1 MSTRVTLYQNISF
14 TKDDNFMLLGGVLR
28 NRLGYRKNTDL
39 WIDSYLG
46 TLEAPKAYTLTHDL
60 FYGNKTVF
68 PLSYTIVLTDTD
80 LITSSKWNNN
90 SARYCVIQTTGN
102 VKAYYFVDRVEYV
115 SNNSWRFY
123 LSLDTLNSFGDYI
136 VKNSAPTSHITRR
149 HKDRYFKSAEENV
162 YNVIIDRTPED
173 FNPTK
178 YITQK
183 SNIEAWNELP
193 SGAYAYLSYVS
204 DPTSDIPVKTCL
216 NIYDESPIEYKFRDY
231 LEPAVVYKQMN
242 KLDPVKVG
250 THGEVLGLV
259 YLPYLPFDDTPT
271 KSGVVW
277 NYDQPVTTFNC
288 GNYQTSGDI
297 YVSNLQSSNNPS
309 LVTPFVNTL
318 KGKTLPFTW
327 SINKNGV
334 LPHEPIQID
343 PKYYHSGTYD
353 IIFKYGS
360 NELFIKPENI
370 IFNSNS
376 WENAGLIPKF
386 YFNNDFKNSA
396 MFVIDL
402 DTIGY
407 EMTSQDDLTLFV
419 DDLGALPQMKNEYI
433 DWTRYEKRFEEASYN
448 ANKYQNALNHAW
460 ESLKNL
466 TEDPIGTIINNSDF
480 AVRQLQTEINREQR
494 NVLRQANPTTIQA
507 NGSMSLNW
515 TIYGNKLQFIVREPR
530 EEIRK
535 AINNIYY
542 RYGYTTDEYTSLT
555 NNIINSRRYFNYVK
569 GDINIATAVSL
580 EKDRYIS
587 QDAITDVL
595 ERFKSG
601 VTILHTLSDLTSTAN
616 IIDVDCFKF
625 EYENYEDFI
634 AYGGLF

>member
-1 MSTRVTLYQNISF
+1 MSTQVTLYQNLSF
-14 TKDDNFMLLGGVLR
+14 TKDDNFMLLGGVLKT
-28 NRLGYRKNTDL
+28 RLGYRKNTDL
-39 WIDSYLG
+39 WVDSYLS

-136 VKNSAPTSHITRR
+136 VKNSAPNSHITRR
-149 HKDRYFKSAEENV
+149 HKDRYFKSAEPDW
-162 YNVIIDRTPED
+162 YNVVIDRTPED

-178 YITQK
+178 YITQN
-183 SNIEAWNELP
+183 SDIEAWNNLP
-193 SGAYAYLSYVS
+193 SNAFAYISYVS
-204 DPTSDIPVKTCL
+204 DPQSEIPVKTCL
-216 NIYDESPIEYKFRDY
+216 NIFDESVIEYRFRNY
-231 LEPAVVYKQMN
+231 ATVGEYQQLKA
-242 KLDPVKVG
+242 LDPVKVG
-250 THGEVLGLV
+250 THSEVLGLV
-259 YLPYLPFDDTPT
+259 YLPYLPFPETPIKT
-271 KSGVVW
+271 GAVW
-277 NYDQPVTTFNC
+277 KYDQSYFNC
-288 GNYQTSGDI
+288 YAYSSTET
-297 YVSNLQSSNNPS
+297 YKSNLQSEHVYKLAS
-309 LVTPFVNTL
+309 PFANTL
-318 KGKTLPFTW
+318 KGKLLPFTW
-327 SINKNGV
+327 SINKTGV
-334 LPHEPIQID
+334 LAHEPIQTD

-353 IIFKYGS
+353 IIFKYGA

-376 WENAGLIPKF
+376 WENARLVPKF

-396 MFVIDL
+396 MFVIEP
-402 DTIGY
+402 DTIDY
-407 EMTSQDDLTLFV
+407 DMTSQDDLTLFV

-515 TIYGNKLQFIVREPR
+515 SIYGNKLKFIVREPR
-530 EEIRK
+530 KEIK
-535 AINNIYY
+535 AAINNIYY

-555 NNIINSRRYFNYVK
+555 DNIINSRRYFNYIK
-569 GDINIATAVSL
+569 GDINIATSAAL

-601 VTILHTLSDLTSTAN
+601 VTILHTLSDLTTTAN

-625 EYENYEDFI
+625 EYENWEDFI
-634 AYGGLF
+634 AYGGIF

>member
-1 MSTRVTLYQNISF
+1 MSTQVTLYQNLSF
-14 TKDDNFMLLGGVLR
+14 TKDDNFMLLGGVLK

-46 TLEAPKAYTLTHDL
+46 TLEAPKSYTLTHDL

-68 PLSYTIVLTDTD
+68 PLSYTIVLTDAD
-80 LITSSKWNNN
+80 LISTSKWNNN
-90 SARYCVIQTTGN
+90 SARYCTIQTTGN

-178 YITQK
+178 YITQE
-183 SNIEAWNELP
+183 SNIEAWNSLP
-193 SGAYAYLSYVS
+193 ASAFAYISYVS
-204 DPTSDIPVKTCL
+204 DPQSEIPVKTCL
-216 NIYDESPIEYKFRDY
+216 NIFDNDVNEYRFRNY
-231 LEPAVVYKQMN
+231 AVVGEYQQLKT
-242 KLDPVKVG
+242 LDPVKVG

-259 YLPYLPFDDTPT
+259 YLPYLPFPETPT
-271 KSGVVW
+271 KTGVVW
-277 NYDQPVTTFNC
+277 KYDQSYFNC
-288 GNYQTSGDI
+288 YAYPAEET
-297 YVSNLQSSNNPS
+297 YKSNLQSEHVYKLAS
-309 LVTPFVNTL
+309 PFVNTL

-327 SINKNGV
+327 SINKTGV
-334 LPHEPIQID
+334 LAHEPIQTD

-396 MFVIDL
+396 MFVIEP
-402 DTIGY
+402 DTIDY

-530 EEIRK
+530 NEIK
-535 AINNIYY
+535 QAINNIYY

-555 NNIINSRRYFNYVK
+555 DNIINSRRYFNYVK

-587 QDAITDVL
+587 QDAISDVL

-601 VTILHTLSDLTSTAN
+601 VTILHTLSDLTTTTN
-616 IIDVDCFKF
+616 IIDVDCLKF

-634 AYGGLF
+634 AYGGIF

>member
-1 MSTRVTLYQNISF
+1 MSTQVTLYQNLSF
-14 TKDDNFMLLGGVLR
+14 TKDDNFMFLGGVLK

-39 WIDSYLG
+39 WIDSYLS

-68 PLSYTIVLTDTD
+68 PLSYTIVLTDND

-149 HKDRYFKSAEENV
+149 HKDRYFKSAEENW

-183 SNIEAWNELP
+183 SDIDAWNNLP
-193 SGAYAYLSYVS
+193 PTAFAYISYVS
-204 DPTSDIPVKTCL
+204 DPQSEIPVKTCL
-216 NIYDESPIEYKFRDY
+216 NIFDNSVTEYRFRNY
-231 LEPAVVYKQMN
+231 LNAGEYQQLRT
-242 KLDPVKVG
+242 LDPVKVG

-259 YLPYLPFDDTPT
+259 YLPYLPFPETPT

-277 NYDQPVTTFNC
+277 KYDQSYFNC
-288 GNYQTSGDI
+288 YAYSAEET
-297 YVSNLQSSNNPS
+297 YKSNLQSEHVYKLAS
-309 LVTPFVNTL
+309 PFVNTL

-327 SINKNGV
+327 TINKTGV
-334 LPHEPIQID
+334 LAPEPIQTD

-353 IIFKYGS
+353 IIFKYGE

-370 IFNSNS
+370 IFNSDS

-396 MFVIDL
+396 MFVIEP
-402 DTIGY
+402 DTIDY

-433 DWTRYEKRFEEASYN
+433 NWARYEKRFEEASYN

-530 EEIRK
+530 NEIK
-535 AINNIYY
+535 QAINNIYY
-542 RYGYTTDEYTSLT
+542 RYGYTTDEYTSFT
-555 NNIINSRRYFNYVK
+555 DNIINSRRYFNYVK

-587 QDAITDVL
+587 QEAISDVL

-601 VTILHTLSDLTSTAN
+601 VTILHTLIDLTTTTN
-616 IIDVDCFKF
+616 IIDVDCLKF

>member
-1 MSTRVTLYQNISF
+1 MSTKVTLYQNIGF
-14 TKDDNFMLLGGVLR
+14 TKDDNFMLLGGVLK
-28 NRLGYRKNTDL
+28 NRLGYSKEADL
-39 WIDSYLG
+39 WIDSYLS

-68 PLSYTIVLTDTD
+68 PLSLTIVLTDTD

-90 SARYCVIQTTGN
+90 SARYCSIQTTNN
-102 VKAYYFVDRVEYV
+102 VIAYYFVDHVEYV

-136 VKNSAPTSHITRR
+136 IKNSAPNSHITRR
-149 HKDRYFKSAEENV
+149 HKDRYFKSAEQDW
-162 YNVIIDRTPED
+162 YNVVIDRTPED

-178 YITQK
+178 YITK
-183 SNIEAWNELP
+183 VSSIEQRKPLP
-193 SGAYAYLSYVS
+193 TNAYAYISYVS
-204 DPTSDIPVKTCL
+204 DPNSNIPVKTCL
-216 NIYDESPIEYKFRDY
+216 NIYDEGATEYKFRDY
-231 LEPAVVYKQMN
+231 SQVGAYNQLK
-242 KLDPVKVG
+242 KLDPVQVG
-250 THGEVLGLV
+250 THTEVIGLV
-259 YLPYLPFDDTPT
+259 YLPYLPFDDIPT
-271 KSGVVW
+271 ISGAVW
-277 NYDQPVTTFNC
+277 TYDQPQDTFNC
-288 GNYQTSGDI
+288 GSYSAEEQ
-297 YVSNLQSSNNPS
+297 YKSNLQSSNYTS
-309 LVTPFVNTL
+309 LVSPFVNTL
-318 KGKTLPFTW
+318 QGQSLPFTW
-327 SINKNGV
+327 AINKTGV
-334 LPHEPIQID
+334 LAHEPIQTD

-353 IIFKYGS
+353 MLFKYGS

-370 IFNSNS
+370 IFNSAS
-376 WENAGLIPKF
+376 GEHAGLIPKF

-402 DTIGY
+402 DTIDY
-407 EMTSQDDLTLFV
+407 DMTSQDDLTLFV

-433 DWTRYEKRFEEASYN
+433 DWTRYQKRFEEASYN

-466 TEDPIGTIINNSDF
+466 TEDPIGTIISNSDF
-480 AVRQLQTEINREQR
+480 AVRQLQTEINKEQR
-494 NVLRQANPTTIQA
+494 NVLRQVNPTTIQA

-515 TIYGNKLQFIVREPR
+515 EIYGNKLKFIVREPR
-530 EEIRK
+530 NEIK
-535 AINNIYY
+535 QAINNIYY

-555 NNIINSRRYFNYVK
+555 DNIINSRRYFNYVK

-601 VTILHTLSDLTSTAN
+601 VTILHTLSDLTSTTN
-616 IIDVDCFKF
+616 VVDVDCFKF
-625 EYENYEDFI
+625 AYENWEDFI
-634 AYGGLF
+634 AYAGIF

>member
-1 MSTRVTLYQNISF
+1 
-14 TKDDNFMLLGGVLR
+14 MLE
-28 NRLGYRKNTDL
+28 
-39 WIDSYLG
+39 SS
-46 TLEAPKAYTLTHDL
+46 KAYTLTHDL

-149 HKDRYFKSAEENV
+149 HKDRYFKSAEENW

-183 SNIEAWNELP
+183 SDIEAWNNLP
-193 SGAYAYLSYVS
+193 STAFSYISYVS
-204 DPTSDIPVKTCL
+204 DPQSEIPVKTCL
-216 NIYDESPIEYKFRDY
+216 NIFDNSVTEYRFRNY
-231 LEPAVVYKQMN
+231 ANVGEYQQLKT
-242 KLDPVKVG
+242 LDPVKVG

-259 YLPYLPFDDTPT
+259 YLPYLPFPETPT

-277 NYDQPVTTFNC
+277 KYDQSYFNC
-288 GNYQTSGDI
+288 YAYPTQDTYI
-297 YVSNLQSSNNPS
+297 SNLQSEHVYHLAS
-309 LVTPFVNTL
+309 PFVNTL

-327 SINKNGV
+327 SINKTGV
-334 LPHEPIQID
+334 LAHEPIQID

-353 IIFKYGS
+353 MIFKYGS

-370 IFNSNS
+370 VFNSNS
-376 WENAGLIPKF
+376 AGHAGLIPKF

-396 MFVIDL
+396 MFVIEP
-402 DTIGY
+402 DTIDY

-530 EEIRK
+530 NEIK
-535 AINNIYY
+535 QAINNIYY

-555 NNIINSRRYFNYVK
+555 DNIINSRRYFNYVK

-587 QDAITDVL
+587 QEAISDVL

-601 VTILHTLSDLTSTAN
+601 VTILHTLSDLTTTTN
-616 IIDVDCFKF
+616 IIDVDCLKF

>member
-14 TKDDNFMLLGGVLR
+14 TKDDNFMLLGGVLK

-39 WIDSYLG
+39 WIDSYLS

-60 FYGNKTVF
+60 FYGNKSVF

-80 LITSSKWNNN
+80 LITTSKWNNN

-183 SNIEAWNELP
+183 SDIEAWNNLP
-193 SGAYAYLSYVS
+193 STAFSYISYVS
-204 DPTSDIPVKTCL
+204 DPKSDVPVKTCL
-216 NIYDESPIEYKFRDY
+216 NIYDESVNEYRFRNY
-231 LEPAVVYKQMN
+231 AVVGEYQQLKT
-242 KLDPVKVG
+242 LDPVKVG
-250 THGEVLGLV
+250 THSEVLGLV
-259 YLPYLPFDDTPT
+259 YLPYLPFPEMPT
-271 KSGVVW
+271 ISGVVRK
-277 NYDQPVTTFNC
+277 YDQSFFNC
-288 GNYQTSGDI
+288 YAYSAEET
-297 YVSNLQSSNNPS
+297 YKSNLQSEHVYKLAS
-309 LVTPFVNTL
+309 PFVNTL

-327 SINKNGV
+327 SINKTGV
-334 LPHEPIQID
+334 LAHEPIQTD

-353 IIFKYGS
+353 IIFKYGAD
-360 NELFIKPENI
+360 NLFIKSENI
-370 IFNSNS
+370 IFNSES

-396 MFVIDL
+396 MFVIEP
-402 DTIGY
+402 DTIDY
-407 EMTSQDDLTLFV
+407 EMSSQDDLTLFV

-494 NVLRQANPTTIQA
+494 NVLRQANPTTRQA
-507 NGSMSLNW
+507 KWSRSLNW

-530 EEIRK
+530 EEIK
-535 AINNIYY
+535 QAINNIYY

-555 NNIINSRRYFNYVK
+555 DNIINSRRYFNYVK

-587 QDAITDVL
+587 QEAISDVL

-625 EYENYEDFI
+625 EYENWENFI

>member
-1 MSTRVTLYQNISF
+1 MSTRVTLYQNLSF

-28 NRLGYRKNTDL
+28 NRLGYRKNTNL
-39 WIDSYLG
+39 WIDSYLS
-46 TLEAPKAYTLTHDL
+46 TLASPKAYTLTHDL
-60 FYGNKTVF
+60 FYGNKSVF
-68 PLSYTIVLTDTD
+68 PLSYMIVLTDTD

-136 VKNSAPTSHITRR
+136 IKNSAPNSHITRR
-149 HKDRYFKSAEENV
+149 HKDRYFKSAEPEW

-178 YITQK
+178 YITQT
-183 SNIEAWNELP
+183 SDIEALNNLP
-193 SGAYAYLSYVS
+193 STAFSYISYVS
-204 DPTSDIPVKTCL
+204 DPKSDIPVKTCL
-216 NIYDESPIEYKFRDY
+216 NIYDGSVTEYRFRNY
-231 LEPAVVYKQMN
+231 ANVGEYQQLKI
-242 KLDPVKVG
+242 LDPVKVG

-259 YLPYLPFDDTPT
+259 YLPYLPFPETPT

-277 NYDQPVTTFNC
+277 KYDQSYFNC
-288 GNYQTSGDI
+288 YKYPTEDTYI
-297 YVSNLQSSNNPS
+297 SNLQSEHIYHLAS
-309 LVTPFVNTL
+309 PFVNTL

-327 SINKNGV
+327 SINRTGV
-334 LPHEPIQID
+334 LSPEPIQTD

-370 IFNSNS
+370 IFNSDS

-402 DTIGY
+402 DTIDY

-515 TIYGNKLQFIVREPR
+515 TIYGNKLKFIVREPR
-530 EEIRK
+530 NEIK
-535 AINNIYY
+535 QAINNIYY

-555 NNIINSRRYFNYVK
+555 DSIINSRRYFNYIK
-569 GDINIATAVSL
+569 GDINIATAVAL

-601 VTILHTLSDLTSTAN
+601 VTILHTLADLTSTAN
-616 IIDVDCFKF
+616 IIDVDCLKF
-625 EYENYEDFI
+625 EYENWEDFI

>member
-1 MSTRVTLYQNISF
+1 MSTKVTLYQNIGF
-14 TKDDNFMLLGGVLR
+14 TKDDNFMLLGGVLK
-28 NRLGYRKNTDL
+28 NRLGYSKEADL
-39 WIDSYLG
+39 WIDSYLS

-90 SARYCVIQTTGN
+90 SARYCSVQTTNN
-102 VKAYYFVDRVEYV
+102 VIAYYFVDRVEYV
-115 SNNSWRFY
+115 STNSWRFY

-136 VKNSAPTSHITRR
+136 IKNSAPNSHITRR
-149 HKDRYFKSAEENV
+149 HKDRYFKSAEQDW
-162 YNVIIDRTPED
+162 YNVVIDRTPED

-178 YITQK
+178 YITK
-183 SNIEAWNELP
+183 VSSIEQRKPLP
-193 SGAYAYLSYVS
+193 TNAHAYISYVS
-204 DPTSDIPVKTCL
+204 DPNSNIPVKTCL
-216 NIYDESPIEYKFRDY
+216 NIYDEGATEYKFRDY
-231 LEPAVVYKQMN
+231 SQVGVYNQLK
-242 KLDPVKVG
+242 KLDPVQVG
-250 THGEVLGLV
+250 THAEVIGLV
-259 YLPYLPFDDTPT
+259 YLPYLPFDDIPT
-271 KSGVVW
+271 ISGSVW
-277 NYDQPVTTFNC
+277 TYDQPQDTFNC
-288 GNYQTSGDI
+288 GSYSAEEQ
-297 YVSNLQSSNNPS
+297 YKSNLQSVNHVS
-309 LVTPFVNTL
+309 LVSPFVNTL
-318 KGKTLPFTW
+318 QGKTLPFTW
-327 SINKNGV
+327 SIHKTGV
-334 LPHEPIQID
+334 LAHEPIQID

-353 IIFKYGS
+353 MLFKYGS

-370 IFNSNS
+370 IFNSAS
-376 WENAGLIPKF
+376 GEHAGLIPKF

-402 DTIGY
+402 DTIDY
-407 EMTSQDDLTLFV
+407 DMTSQDDLTLFV

-433 DWTRYEKRFEEASYN
+433 DWTRYQKRFEEASYN

-480 AVRQLQTEINREQR
+480 AVRQLQTEINKEQR

-515 TIYGNKLQFIVREPR
+515 SIYGNKLKFIVREPR
-530 EEIRK
+530 NEIK
-535 AINNIYY
+535 QAINNIYY

-555 NNIINSRRYFNYVK
+555 DNIINSRRYFNYVK

-601 VTILHTLSDLTSTAN
+601 ITILHTLSDLTSTVGV
-616 IIDVDCFKF
+616 IDVDCFKF
-625 EYENYEDFI
+625 EYENWEDFI
-634 AYGGLF
+634 AFGGIF

>member
-1 MSTRVTLYQNISF
+1 MSTQVTLYQNISF
-14 TKDDNFMLLGGVLR
+14 TKDDNFMFLGGVLK

-39 WIDSYLG
+39 WIDSYLS

-60 FYGNKTVF
+60 FYGNKSVF

-90 SARYCVIQTTGN
+90 SARYCTIQTTGN

-149 HKDRYFKSAEENV
+149 HKDRYFKSAEENW

-178 YITQK
+178 YITQ
-183 SNIEAWNELP
+183 STIIEQRTPLP
-193 SGAYAYLSYVS
+193 SSAYAYIYYVS
-204 DPTSDIPVKTCL
+204 DPTSNIPVKTCL
-216 NIYDESPIEYKFRDY
+216 NIYDEGATEYKFRDY
-231 LEPAVVYKQMN
+231 SQVGVYNQMK

-271 KSGVVW
+271 ISGVVW
-277 NYDQPVTTFNC
+277 NYDAESFN
-288 GNYQTSGDI
+288 GNAYPTEDTYI
-297 YVSNLQSSNNPS
+297 SNVQSNKYHSIIS
-309 LVTPFVNTL
+309 PFENTL
-318 KGKTLPFTW
+318 QGKTLPFTW
-327 SINKNGV
+327 SINKTGV
-334 LPHEPIQID
+334 LAHEPIQVD

-396 MFVIDL
+396 MFVIEP
-402 DTIGY
+402 DTIDY

-530 EEIRK
+530 EEIK
-535 AINNIYY
+535 QAINNLYY

-555 NNIINSRRYFNYVK
+555 DKIINSRRYFNYIK
-569 GDINIATAVSL
+569 GDINIATTVAL

-587 QDAITDVL
+587 QEAIFDVL
-595 ERFKSG
+595 GRFKSG
-601 VTILHTLSDLTSTAN
+601 VTILHTLSDLTTTTN
-616 IIDVDCFKF
+616 IIDVDCLKF

-634 AYGGLF
+634 AYGGIF

>member
-1 MSTRVTLYQNISF
+1 MSTKVTLYQNLSF
-14 TKDDNFMLLGGVLR
+14 IKDDNFMFLGGVLH
-28 NRLGYRKNTDL
+28 NRLGYRKNLDL
-39 WIDSYLG
+39 WIDSYLS

-149 HKDRYFKSAEENV
+149 HKDRYLKSAKENW

-183 SNIEAWNELP
+183 SDIDAWNELP
-193 SGAYAYLSYVS
+193 SNAYAYISYVS
-204 DPTSDIPVKTCL
+204 TPNDEIPVKTCL
-216 NIYDESPIEYKFRDY
+216 NIYDEGATEYKFRDY
-231 LEPAVVYKQMN
+231 SQVGVYNQMK

-250 THGEVLGLV
+250 THREVLGVV
-259 YLPYLPFDDTPT
+259 YLPYLPFASNANI
-271 KSGVVW
+271 SGTTW
-277 NYDQPVTTFNC
+277 SYNQPQNTFNC
-288 GNYQTSGDI
+288 GAYSGAET
-297 YVSNLQSSNNPS
+297 YKSNLQSVNSVS

-318 KGKTLPFTW
+318 QGKTLPFTW
-327 SINKNGV
+327 SINKTGV
-334 LPHEPIQID
+334 LAHEPIQTD

-370 IFNSNS
+370 VFNSNS
-376 WENAGLIPKF
+376 AEHAGLIPKF

-396 MFVIDL
+396 MFVIEP
-402 DTIGY
+402 DTIDY

-419 DDLGALPQMKNEYI
+419 DDLGALPQMKNAYI

-530 EEIRK
+530 NEIK
-535 AINNIYY
+535 QAINNIYY

-555 NNIINSRRYFNYVK
+555 DKIINSRRYFNYVK
-569 GDINIATAVSL
+569 GDINIATAVAL

-587 QDAITDVL
+587 QEAISDVL

-616 IIDVDCFKF
+616 VIDTDCLKF

-634 AYGGLF
+634 AYGGIF

>member
-1 MSTRVTLYQNISF
+1 MSTQVTLYQNISF
-14 TKDDNFMLLGGVLR
+14 TKDDNFMILGGVSR
-28 NRLGYRKNTDL
+28 DIKGSYKNTSL
-39 WIDSYLG
+39 WVDSYLS
-46 TLEAPKAYTLTHDL
+46 TLQSPKTYTLTHDL
-60 FYGNKTVF
+60 FYGNKSVF
-68 PLSYTIVLTDTD
+68 PLSHTIVLTDTD
-80 LITSSKWNNN
+80 LITTSKWNNN
-90 SARYCVIQTTGN
+90 SARYCVIHTSGN

-136 VKNSAPTSHITRR
+136 VKNSAPNSHITRR

-178 YITQK
+178 YITK
-183 SNIEAWNELP
+183 SSIVEAWNNLP
-193 SGAYAYLSYVS
+193 TEAYAYISYVS
-204 DPTSDIPVKTCL
+204 TPKDAIPVKTCL
-216 NIYDESPIEYKFRDY
+216 NIYDEGPTEYKFRDY
-231 LEPAVVYKQMN
+231 SKPDIVYNQLK

-259 YLPYLPFDDTPT
+259 YLPYLPFSDIPT
-271 KSGVVW
+271 ISGVVRSYDAEGFNGYAYPTEDTYISNVQSE
-277 NYDQPVTTFNC
+277 NY
-288 GNYQTSGDI
+288 
-297 YVSNLQSSNNPS
+297 PS

-327 SINKNGV
+327 SINKTGV
-334 LPHEPIQID
+334 LPHEPIQTD

-353 IIFKYGS
+353 IIFKYGA

-370 IFNSNS
+370 VFNSNS
-376 WENAGLIPKF
+376 WQGAGLGSKF
-386 YFNNDFKNSA
+386 YFNNDFKNCA
-396 MFVIDL
+396 MFVIAPDN
-402 DTIGY
+402 IGY
-407 EMTSQDDLTLFV
+407 KTTSPDDLTLFI

-530 EEIRK
+530 EEIKK

-555 NNIINSRRYFNYVK
+555 DNIINSRRYFNYVK
-569 GDINIATAVSL
+569 GDINIATSVYL

-587 QDAITDVL
+587 QDAIADVL

-601 VTILHTLSDLTSTAN
+601 VTILHALITNLNGTY
-616 IIDVDCFKF
+616 IIDTDCFKF
-625 EYENYEDFI
+625 EYENWEDFI
-634 AYGGLF
+634 AYGGVF

>member
-1 MSTRVTLYQNISF
+1 MSTQVTLYQNLSF
-14 TKDDNFMLLGGVLR
+14 TKDDNFMFLGGVLR
-28 NRLGYRKNTDL
+28 NRLGYRKNLDL
-39 WIDSYLG
+39 WIDSYLS
-46 TLEAPKAYTLTHDL
+46 TLEAPKANTLTHDL

-80 LITSSKWNNN
+80 LITTSKWNNN

-149 HKDRYFKSAEENV
+149 HKDRYFKSAEQDW

-178 YITQK
+178 YITQ
-183 SNIEAWNELP
+183 SSIIEQRNPLP
-193 SGAYAYLSYVS
+193 SPAYAYIYYVS
-204 DPTSDIPVKTCL
+204 DPNSNIPVKTCL
-216 NIYDESPIEYKFRDY
+216 NIYDEGATEYKFRDY
-231 LEPAVVYKQMN
+231 SQVGVYNQMK

-250 THGEVLGLV
+250 THSEVLGIV
-259 YLPYLPFDDTPT
+259 YLPYLPFNDTPT
-271 KSGVVW
+271 ISGVDW
-277 NYDQPVTTFNC
+277 NYDAESFN
-288 GNYQTSGDI
+288 GGAYPTEETYI
-297 YVSNLQSSNNPS
+297 SNVQSTKYHSIIS
-309 LVTPFVNTL
+309 PFSNTL
-318 KGKTLPFTW
+318 QGKTLPFTW
-327 SINKNGV
+327 SVNKTGV
-334 LPHEPIQID
+334 LSHEPIQTD

-370 IFNSNS
+370 IFNSDS

-396 MFVIDL
+396 MFVIEP
-402 DTIGY
+402 DTIDY

-530 EEIRK
+530 EEIKK

-555 NNIINSRRYFNYVK
+555 DNIINSRRYFNYVK

-587 QDAITDVL
+587 QEAISDVL

-601 VTILHTLSDLTSTAN
+601 VTILHTLSDLTTTTN
-616 IIDVDCFKF
+616 IIDVDCLKF

-634 AYGGLF
+634 AYGGIF

>member
-1 MSTRVTLYQNISF
+1 MSTKVTLYQNLSF
-14 TKDDNFMLLGGVLR
+14 TKDDNFMLLGGVLK

-90 SARYCVIQTTGN
+90 SARYCSIQTTNN

-136 VKNSAPTSHITRR
+136 IKNSAPNSHITRR
-149 HKDRYFKSAEENV
+149 HKDRYFKSAETDW
-162 YNVIIDRTPED
+162 YNAVIDRTPED

-178 YITQK
+178 YITK
-183 SNIEAWNELP
+183 VSSIEQRKPLP
-193 SGAYAYLSYVS
+193 TNAYAYISYVS
-204 DPTSDIPVKTCL
+204 DPNSNIPVKTCL
-216 NIYDESPIEYKFRDY
+216 NIYDEGATEYKFRDY
-231 LEPAVVYKQMN
+231 SQVGVYNQLK
-242 KLDPVKVG
+242 KLDPVQVG
-250 THGEVLGLV
+250 THAEVIGLV
-259 YLPYLPFDDTPT
+259 YLPYLPFDDIPT
-271 KSGVVW
+271 ISGVVW
-277 NYDQPVTTFNC
+277 TYDQPANTFNC
-288 GNYQTSGDI
+288 GSYLASET
-297 YVSNLQSSNNPS
+297 YKSNLQSSNYTS
-309 LVTPFVNTL
+309 LVSPFVNTL
-318 KGKTLPFTW
+318 QGQSLPFTW
-327 SINKNGV
+327 SIHKTGV
-334 LPHEPIQID
+334 LAHEPIQTD

-353 IIFKYGS
+353 MVFKYGS
-360 NELFIKPENI
+360 NELYIKAENI
-370 IFNSNS
+370 IFNADS
-376 WENAGLIPKF
+376 WENAGFIPKF
-386 YFNNDFKNSA
+386 YFNNDYKNTA
-396 MFVIDL
+396 MFVLDL
-402 DTIGY
+402 DTIDY
-407 EMTSQDDLTLFV
+407 ATRSLDDLCLFV

-466 TEDPIGTIINNSDF
+466 AEDPIGTIINNSDF
-480 AVRQLQTEINREQR
+480 AVRQLQTEINKEQR

-515 TIYGNKLQFIVREPR
+515 EIYGNKLKFIVREPR
-530 EEIRK
+530 NEIK
-535 AINNIYY
+535 QAINNIYY

-555 NNIINSRRYFNYVK
+555 DNIINSRRYFNYVK

-601 VTILHTLSDLTSTAN
+601 ITILHTLSDLTSTAN
-616 IIDVDCFKF
+616 IVDVDCFKF
-625 EYENYEDFI
+625 EYENWEDFI
-634 AYGGLF
+634 AYGGIF

>member
-1 MSTRVTLYQNISF
+1 MSTQVTLYQNLSF
-14 TKDDNFMLLGGVLR
+14 TKDDNFMFLGGVLK

-39 WIDSYLG
+39 WIDSYLS

-90 SARYCVIQTTGN
+90 SARYCSIQTTGN
-102 VKAYYFVDRVEYV
+102 VKAYYFVDHVEYV

-149 HKDRYFKSAEENV
+149 HKDRYFKSAEQNW

-178 YITQK
+178 YITQ
-183 SNIEAWNELP
+183 SSIIEQRTPLH
-193 SGAYAYLSYVS
+193 SSAYAYIYYVS
-204 DPTSDIPVKTCL
+204 DPKSNIPVKTCL
-216 NIYDESPIEYKFRDY
+216 NIYDEGSTEYKFRDY
-231 LEPAVVYKQMN
+231 SQVGVYNQMK

-271 KSGVVW
+271 ISGNVW
-277 NYDQPVTTFNC
+277 NYDAESFN
-288 GNYQTSGDI
+288 GNAYPTEDTYI
-297 YVSNLQSSNNPS
+297 SNVQSNKYHSIIS
-309 LVTPFVNTL
+309 PFENTL
-318 KGKTLPFTW
+318 QGKLLPFTW
-327 SINKNGV
+327 SINKTGV
-334 LPHEPIQID
+334 LSHEPIQTD

-370 IFNSNS
+370 IFNSDS
-376 WENAGLIPKF
+376 WDNAGLIPKF

-396 MFVIDL
+396 MFVIEP
-402 DTIGY
+402 DTIDY
-407 EMTSQDDLTLFV
+407 DMTSQDDLTLFV

-530 EEIRK
+530 NEIK
-535 AINNIYY
+535 QAINNIYY

-555 NNIINSRRYFNYVK
+555 DNIINSRRYFNYVK

-587 QDAITDVL
+587 QEAISDVL

-601 VTILHTLSDLTSTAN
+601 VTILHTLSDLTNTAN
-616 IIDVDCFKF
+616 LIDVDCLKF

-634 AYGGLF
+634 AYGGVF

>member
-1 MSTRVTLYQNISF
+1 MSTQVTLYQNLSF
-14 TKDDNFMLLGGVLR
+14 TKDYNFMLLGGVLK

-39 WIDSYLG
+39 WIDSYLT

-68 PLSYTIVLTDTD
+68 PLSLTIVLTDTD
-80 LITSSKWNNN
+80 LITASKWNNN
-90 SARYCVIQTTGN
+90 SARYCVIQTSGN

-136 VKNSAPTSHITRR
+136 IKNSAPNSHITRR
-149 HKDRYFKSAEENV
+149 HKDRYFKSAEPDW
-162 YNVIIDRTPED
+162 YNVIIDRTSED

-178 YITQK
+178 YMTQV
-183 SNIEAWNELP
+183 SNIEQRTPLP
-193 SGAYAYLSYVS
+193 ANAYAYISYVS
-204 DPTSDIPVKTCL
+204 DPNSNIPVKTCL
-216 NIYDESPIEYKFRDY
+216 NIYDEGATEYKFRDY
-231 LEPAVVYKQMN
+231 YQVGVYNQLK

-250 THGEVLGLV
+250 THGEVIGLV
-259 YLPYLPFDDTPT
+259 YLPYLPFDDIPT
-271 KSGVVW
+271 ISGVVW
-277 NYDQPVTTFNC
+277 TYDQPVNTFNC
-288 GNYQTSGDI
+288 GSYSAEET
-297 YVSNLQSSNNPS
+297 YKSNLQSANYVS
-309 LVTPFVNTL
+309 LVSPFVNTL
-318 KGKTLPFTW
+318 QGKTLPFTW
-327 SINKNGV
+327 SIHKTGV
-334 LPHEPIQID
+334 LSHEPILTD

-353 IIFKYGS
+353 MMFKYGA
-360 NELFIKPENI
+360 NELFIKSENI
-370 IFNSNS
+370 IFNSDS

-396 MFVIDL
+396 MFVIEP
-402 DTIGY
+402 DTIDY

-466 TEDPIGTIINNSDF
+466 TEDPVGTIINNSDF
-480 AVRQLQTEINREQR
+480 AVRQLQTEINKEQR

-515 TIYGNKLQFIVREPR
+515 SIYGNKLKFIVREPR
-530 EEIRK
+530 KEIK
-535 AINNIYY
+535 EAINNIYY

-555 NNIINSRRYFNYVK
+555 DNIINSRRYFNYIK
-569 GDINIATAVSL
+569 GDINIATAVAL

-587 QDAITDVL
+587 QDAISDVL

-601 VTILHTLSDLTSTAN
+601 VTILHTLSDLTATTN
-616 IIDVDCFKF
+616 VIDVDCFKF
-625 EYENYEDFI
+625 EYENWEDFI
-634 AYGGLF
+634 AYGGAVN

>member
-1 MSTRVTLYQNISF
+1 MSTRVTLYQNIGF
-14 TKDDNFMLLGGVLR
+14 TKDDNFMLLGGVLKT
-28 NRLGYRKNTDL
+28 RLGYRKNTDL

-68 PLSYTIVLTDTD
+68 PLSLTIVLTDTD

-90 SARYCVIQTTGN
+90 SARYCSIQTTNN

-136 VKNSAPTSHITRR
+136 IKNSAPNSHITRR
-149 HKDRYFKSAEENV
+149 HKDRYFKSAETDW
-162 YNVIIDRTPED
+162 YNVVIDRTPED

-178 YITQK
+178 YITQ
-183 SNIEAWNELP
+183 SSTIEQHTPLP
-193 SGAYAYLSYVS
+193 SYAYAYIYYVS
-204 DPTSDIPVKTCL
+204 APNDAIPVKKCL
-216 NIYDESPIEYKFRDY
+216 NIWDESPTEYRFRDY
-231 LEPAVVYKQMN
+231 TAAGEIVYKQMR

-271 KSGVVW
+271 ISGVSWKYDATPFNGYDYPTSPDTYISNVQSE
-277 NYDQPVTTFNC
+277 NY
-288 GNYQTSGDI
+288 
-297 YVSNLQSSNNPS
+297 PS
-309 LVTPFVNTL
+309 LVSPFVNTL
-318 KGKTLPFTW
+318 QGKTLPFTW
-327 SINKNGV
+327 SIHKTGV
-334 LPHEPIQID
+334 LAHEPIQTD

-353 IIFKYGS
+353 MMFKYGS

-370 IFNSNS
+370 IFNSDS

-402 DTIGY
+402 DTIDY
-407 EMTSQDDLTLFV
+407 DMTSQDDLTLFV

-433 DWTRYEKRFEEASYN
+433 DWTRYQKRFEEASYN

-480 AVRQLQTEINREQR
+480 AVRQLQTEINKEQR

-515 TIYGNKLQFIVREPR
+515 SIYGNKLKFIVREPR
-530 EEIRK
+530 NEIK
-535 AINNIYY
+535 QAINNIYY

-555 NNIINSRRYFNYVK
+555 DNIINSRRYFNYVK
-569 GDINIATAVSL
+569 GDINIATVVSL

-587 QDAITDVL
+587 QDAIADVL

-601 VTILHTLSDLTSTAN
+601 ITILHTLSDLTSTAN
-616 IIDVDCFKF
+616 IVDVDCFKF
-625 EYENYEDFI
+625 EHENWEDFI
-634 AYGGLF
+634 AYGGIF

>member
-1 MSTRVTLYQNISF
+1 MSTKVTLYQNLSF
-14 TKDDNFMLLGGVLR
+14 TKDDNFMFLGGVLR
-28 NRLGYRKNTDL
+28 NRLGYRKNLDL
-39 WIDSYLG
+39 WIGSYLS

-149 HKDRYFKSAEENV
+149 HKDRYFKSAEQDW

-178 YITQK
+178 YITQS
-183 SNIEAWNELP
+183 SNIEQHTPLP
-193 SGAYAYLSYVS
+193 TNAYAYIYYVS
-204 DPTSDIPVKTCL
+204 DPTSNIPVKTCL
-216 NIYDESPIEYKFRDY
+216 NIYDEGTTEYKFRDY
-231 LEPAVVYKQMN
+231 SQVGVYNQMK

-271 KSGVVW
+271 ISGVVW
-277 NYDQPVTTFNC
+277 NYDAESFN
-288 GNYQTSGDI
+288 GGAYPTKDTYI
-297 YVSNLQSSNNPS
+297 SNIQSNKYHSIIS
-309 LVTPFVNTL
+309 PFVNTL
-318 KGKTLPFTW
+318 QGKTLPFTW
-327 SINKNGV
+327 SIHKTEV
-334 LPHEPIQID
+334 LSHEPIRTD

-370 IFNSNS
+370 IFNSDS

-396 MFVIDL
+396 MFVIEP
-402 DTIGY
+402 DTIDY

-466 TEDPIGTIINNSDF
+466 TEDPVGTIINNSDF

-530 EEIRK
+530 SEIK
-535 AINNIYY
+535 QAINNIYY

-555 NNIINSRRYFNYVK
+555 DNIINSRRYFNYVK

-587 QDAITDVL
+587 QEAIFDVL

-601 VTILHTLSDLTSTAN
+601 VTILHTLINDFPAM
-616 IIDVDCFKF
+616 IGVIDVDCLKF

-634 AYGGLF
+634 AYGGIF

>member
-1 MSTRVTLYQNISF
+1 MSTKVTLYQNLGF
-14 TKDDNFMLLGGVLR
+14 TKDDNFMLLGGVLK
-28 NRLGYRKNTDL
+28 NRLGYRKKAAL
-39 WIDSYLG
+39 WIDSYLS

-68 PLSYTIVLTDTD
+68 PLSLTIVLTDTD

-90 SARYCVIQTTGN
+90 SARYCSIQTTNN

-136 VKNSAPTSHITRR
+136 IKNSAPNSHITRR
-149 HKDRYFKSAEENV
+149 HKDRYFKSAEQDW

-178 YITQK
+178 YITK
-183 SNIEAWNELP
+183 VSSIEQRKPLP
-193 SGAYAYLSYVS
+193 TNAYAYISYVS
-204 DPTSDIPVKTCL
+204 DPNSNIPVKTCL
-216 NIYDESPIEYKFRDY
+216 NIYDEGATEYKFRDY
-231 LEPAVVYKQMN
+231 SQVGTYNQLK

-250 THGEVLGLV
+250 THGEVIGLV
-259 YLPYLPFDDTPT
+259 YIPYLPFDDIPT
-271 KSGVVW
+271 ISGVVW
-277 NYDQPVTTFNC
+277 TYDQPANTFNC
-288 GNYQTSGDI
+288 GSYLASET
-297 YVSNLQSSNNPS
+297 YKSNLQSSNYTS
-309 LVTPFVNTL
+309 LVSPFVNTL
-318 KGKTLPFTW
+318 QGKTLPFTW
-327 SINKNGV
+327 SIHKTGV
-334 LPHEPIQID
+334 LAHEPIQTD

-353 IIFKYGS
+353 MLFKYGS

-370 IFNSNS
+370 IFNSAS
-376 WENAGLIPKF
+376 GEHAGLIPKF

-402 DTIGY
+402 DTIDY
-407 EMTSQDDLTLFV
+407 DMTSQDDLTLFV

-433 DWTRYEKRFEEASYN
+433 DWTRYQKRFEEASYN

-460 ESLKNL
+460 ESLKNI

-507 NGSMSLNW
+507 NTSMSLNW

-530 EEIRK
+530 NEIK
-535 AINNIYY
+535 EAINNIYY
-542 RYGYTTDEYTSLT
+542 RYGYTSDEYTSLT
-555 NNIINSRRYFNYVK
+555 DNIINSRRYFNYVK

-595 ERFKSG
+595 GRFKSG
-601 VTILHTLSDLTSTAN
+601 VTILHTLSDLTSTTN
-616 IIDVDCFKF
+616 VVDVDCFKF
-625 EYENYEDFI
+625 AYENWEDFI
-634 AYGGLF
+634 AFGGIF

>member
-1 MSTRVTLYQNISF
+1 MSTKVSLYQNLSF
-14 TKDDNFMLLGGVLR
+14 TKDDNFMLLGGVLK

-90 SARYCVIQTTGN
+90 SARYCSIQTTNN

-136 VKNSAPTSHITRR
+136 VKNSAPNSHITRR
-149 HKDRYFKSAEENV
+149 HKDRYFKSAEPDW
-162 YNVIIDRTPED
+162 YNVIIDRTAED

-178 YITQK
+178 YITQT
-183 SNIEAWNELP
+183 SDIEARNNLP
-193 SGAYAYLSYVS
+193 SGAYAYISYIS
-204 DPTSDIPVKTCL
+204 DPQTDIPVKTCL
-216 NIYDESPIEYKFRDY
+216 NIYDEGTTEYKFRDY
-231 LEPAVVYKQMN
+231 SQVGVYNQLK

-250 THGEVLGLV
+250 THGEVIGLV
-259 YLPYLPFDDTPT
+259 YLPYLPFDDAPT
-271 KSGVVW
+271 ISGAVW
-277 NYDQPVTTFNC
+277 TYDQPAITFNC
-288 GNYQTSGDI
+288 GSYNAQEQYK
-297 YVSNLQSSNNPS
+297 SNLQSSNYTS
-309 LVTPFVNTL
+309 LVSPFVNTL
-318 KGKTLPFTW
+318 QGKTLPFTW
-327 SINKNGV
+327 SIHKTGV
-334 LPHEPIQID
+334 LAPEPIQTD

-353 IIFKYGS
+353 MIFKYGS
-360 NELFIKPENI
+360 NELYIKAENI
-370 IFNSNS
+370 IFNSDS
-376 WENAGLIPKF
+376 WETAGFIPKF
-386 YFNNDFKNSA
+386 YFNNDYKNTA

-402 DTIGY
+402 DTIDY
-407 EMTSQDDLTLFV
+407 NTRSLDDLSLFV

-433 DWTRYEKRFEEASYN
+433 NWTRYEKRFEEASYN

-466 TEDPIGTIINNSDF
+466 TEDPVGTIINNSDF
-480 AVRQLQTEINREQR
+480 AVRQLQTEINKEQR

-515 TIYGNKLQFIVREPR
+515 TIYGNKLKFIVREPR
-530 EEIRK
+530 NEIK
-535 AINNIYY
+535 EAINNIYY

-555 NNIINSRRYFNYVK
+555 DNIINSRRYFNYVK

-587 QDAITDVL
+587 QDAIADVL

-616 IIDVDCFKF
+616 VIDVDCFKF
-625 EYENYEDFI
+625 EYENWEDFI
-634 AYGGLF
+634 AYGGIF

>member
-1 MSTRVTLYQNISF
+1 MSTQVTLYQDLSF
-14 TKDDNFMLLGGVLR
+14 TKDDNFMFLGGVLK

-39 WIDSYLG
+39 WIDSYLS

-68 PLSYTIVLTDTD
+68 PLSYTIVLTDND

-90 SARYCVIQTTGN
+90 SARYCTIQTTGN

-149 HKDRYFKSAEENV
+149 HKDRYFKSAKENV

-183 SNIEAWNELP
+183 SDIKQSFSLP
-193 SGAYAYLSYVS
+193 DTAMVYVSYVT
-204 DPTSDIPVKTCL
+204 DPNSNTPVKTCL
-216 NIYDESPIEYKFRDY
+216 NIYDEGPTEYKFRDY
-231 LEPAVVYKQMN
+231 SQVGVYNQLN
-242 KLDPVKVG
+242 KLDPVQVG
-250 THGEVLGLV
+250 THIEVIGLV
-259 YLPYLPFDDTPT
+259 YLPYLPFASNAII
-271 KSGVVW
+271 SGTTW
-277 NYDQPVTTFNC
+277 SYNQPQNTFNC
-288 GNYQTSGDI
+288 GPYSAEET
-297 YVSNLQSSNNPS
+297 YKSNLQSVNHPS
-309 LVTPFVNTL
+309 LVSPFVNTL
-318 KGKTLPFTW
+318 QGKTLPFTW
-327 SINKNGV
+327 SINKTGV
-334 LPHEPIQID
+334 LSHEPIQTD

-370 IFNSNS
+370 VFNSNS
-376 WENAGLIPKF
+376 AKQAGLIPKF

-396 MFVIDL
+396 MFVIEPDAI
-402 DTIGY
+402 DY

-530 EEIRK
+530 EEIKK

-555 NNIINSRRYFNYVK
+555 DKIINSRRYFNYVK
-569 GDINIATAVSL
+569 GDINIATSVAL

-587 QDAITDVL
+587 QEAISDVL

-601 VTILHTLSDLTSTAN
+601 VTVLHTLSDLTSTVN
-616 IIDVDCFKF
+616 VIDVDCLKF

>member
-1 MSTRVTLYQNISF
+1 MSTRVTLYQNIGF
-14 TKDDNFMLLGGVLR
+14 TKDDNFMLLGGVLK
-28 NRLGYRKNTDL
+28 NRLGSHKNTDL
-39 WIDSYLG
+39 WVDSYLG

-68 PLSYTIVLTDTD
+68 PLSLTIVLTDTD
-80 LITSSKWNNN
+80 LITASKWNNN
-90 SARYCVIQTTGN
+90 SARYCSIQTTNN

-115 SNNSWRFY
+115 SSNSWRFY

-136 VKNSAPTSHITRR
+136 VKNSAPNSHITRR
-149 HKDRYFKSAEENV
+149 HKDRYFKSAEPDW
-162 YNVIIDRTPED
+162 YNVIIDRTSED

-178 YITQK
+178 YITQS
-183 SNIEAWNELP
+183 SNIEQRTPLP
-193 SGAYAYLSYVS
+193 TNAYAYISYVS
-204 DPTSDIPVKTCL
+204 DPKTDIPVKTCL
-216 NIYDESPIEYKFRDY
+216 NIWDEGPTEYWFRDY
-231 LEPAVVYKQMN
+231 TKAGEIVYNQMK

-271 KSGVVW
+271 ISGVVW
-277 NYDQPVTTFNC
+277 NYDAGSFN
-288 GNYQTSGDI
+288 GYAYPTEDTYISNVQSGK
-297 YVSNLQSSNNPS
+297 YPALVS
-309 LVTPFVNTL
+309 PFVNTL
-318 KGKTLPFTW
+318 QGKTLPFTW
-327 SINKNGV
+327 SIHKTGV
-334 LPHEPIQID
+334 LAHEPIQTD

-353 IIFKYGS
+353 MIFKYGS
-360 NELFIKPENI
+360 NELNIKAENI
-370 IFNSNS
+370 IFNSDS
-376 WENAGLIPKF
+376 WENAGFIPKF
-386 YFNNDFKNSA
+386 YFNNDFKNTA
-396 MFVIDL
+396 MFVLDL
-402 DTIGY
+402 DTIDY
-407 EMTSQDDLTLFV
+407 NTRSLDDLCLFV

-433 DWTRYEKRFEEASYN
+433 DWTRYQKRFEEASYN

-480 AVRQLQTEINREQR
+480 AVRQLQTEINKEQR

-515 TIYGNKLQFIVREPR
+515 TIYGNKLKFIVREPR
-530 EEIRK
+530 NEIK
-535 AINNIYY
+535 QAINNIYY

-555 NNIINSRRYFNYVK
+555 DNIINSRRYFNYIK
-569 GDINIATAVSL
+569 GDINIATAVAL

-616 IIDVDCFKF
+616 VIDVDCFKF
-625 EYENYEDFI
+625 EYENWEDFI